1 MPPPS
6 EITFRLRKNPFS
18 PFAGRDKRA
27 GERFRRLGAAVDQD
41 GAGRRWGAL
50 RVCSGAPGRRRSRLE
65 FLCTV
70 EPVSLPKPDLEEAG
84 GGGWERWRPPLGP
97 SKLPQRLQR
106 TNEPGRRCRFP
117 SRSAGPRRRI
127 RGGPPAATAAWAL
140 LRHAQYRQPR
150 AGRLASEPRQAECA
164 RINPI
169 AASLQ
174 ALPWRAPRPWP
185 DWREENSGIPDP
197 NGS

>member
-70 EPVSLPKPDLEEAG
+70 EPVFLPNPDLEEAG
-84 GGGWERWRPPLGP
+84 GRGLGAAAAAPRSLETPPVAP
-97 SKLPQRLQR
+97 TDQR
-106 TNEPGRRCRFP
+106 TRSTLPLSLALRRTKRSPPRGASCCNCRLGTPPPCSIQAAEGRAVGIRAQ
-117 SRSAGPRRRI
+117 AG
-127 RGGPPAATAAWAL
+127 GV
-140 LRHAQYRQPR
+140 
-150 AGRLASEPRQAECA
+150 
-164 RINPI
+164 
-169 AASLQ
+169 
-174 ALPWRAPRPWP
+174 
-185 DWREENSGIPDP
+185 RED
-197 NGS
+197 